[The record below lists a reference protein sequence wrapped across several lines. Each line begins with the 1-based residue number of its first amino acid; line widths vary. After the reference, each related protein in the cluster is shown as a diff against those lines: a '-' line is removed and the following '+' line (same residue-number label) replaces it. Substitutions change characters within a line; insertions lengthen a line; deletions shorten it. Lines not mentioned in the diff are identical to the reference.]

1 MDPLQFPPTSEFQIL
16 LCWVCASLR
25 QSSSSTLTRIQA
37 HPLDP
42 SIWGGETVVA
52 KPSKVVRVAQ
62 PCMSFKLSPTFSPL
76 TGQETVWII
85 ASYLIGCFTA
95 GYYWTRWRTGQDI
108 RDLGSGNV
116 GARNVGRAL
125 GPGGFTVT
133 FLLDLA
139 KGFLAVAMA
148 NHLALRP
155 EAVVASIV
163 AVVVGHNWPM
173 QLRFQGGK
181 GIAVSVGALLAYEPL
196 IVGGLMA
203 VFVIVIAILRNFT
216 LSGMLAFALGPL
228 GVFLG
233 GMEKERVAAV
243 SLLAILV
250 LVTHRKNIRQEV
262 ARLAGASVKEA
273 PVQMHKG
280 PHDEV

>member
-1 MDPLQFPPTSEFQIL
+1 M
-16 LCWVCASLR
+16 SLR
-25 QSSSSTLTRIQA
+25 LPSTFT
-37 HPLDP
+37 
-42 SIWGGETVVA
+42 
-52 KPSKVVRVAQ
+52 
-62 PCMSFKLSPTFSPL
+62 PL

-125 GPGGFTVT
+125 GAGGFTVT

-139 KGFLAVAMA
+139 KGFFAVAIA
-148 NHLALRP
+148 NHLALRD
-155 EAVVASIV
+155 EAVVATIV

-173 QLRFQGGK
+173 QLRFHGGK
-181 GIAVSVGALLAYEPL
+181 GIAVSLGALLAFDPW
-196 IVGGLMA
+196 IVGGLVA
-203 VFVIVIAILRNFT
+203 VFVPVVLVLRNFT
-216 LSGMLAFALGPL
+216 LSGLLAFALGPL
-228 GVFLG
+228 VVFLS
-233 GMEKERVAAV
+233 GMDKVRVAAV
-243 SLLAILV
+243 SFLAILV

-262 ARLAGASVKEA
+262 ARLTGGSVKEA